1 MRKEDVFMAE
11 LKGNCLVAQSGGPTS
26 VINASACGVI
36 QEAFKSGEID
46 KVFAGLHGVAGI
58 LNEDLFMLN
67 EESPEEIELMKV
79 TPASAL
85 GSCRYKLKSIEA
97 SEEDYRR
104 IIDVFEAHNIRY
116 FFYIGGNDSMDT
128 ANKVSQYAQRV
139 GYELRSIGVPKTID
153 NDLPITDHTPGYGST
168 AKFIATSIKEVG
180 LDARVYDYPT
190 VTICELM
197 GRNAGWIT
205 ASSALAKE
213 YEDDAP
219 HFIYLPEIPFSFEKF
234 GQDIKSALDKY
245 NYAVIAFSEGI
256 KTEDGKYI
264 SEIED
269 PNARRD
275 AFGHVQL
282 GGASEVLER
291 YVSENICKKVRTVN
305 YSSIQRCAAHW
316 ASLTDNEESY
326 MCGQMAVRY
335 AIEGHTGK
343 MVGMVR
349 GKGKDYTCETQ
360 LIDLDDV
367 ANKEKKIP
375 SEWINKEGNFVEQPL
390 LDYMRPL
397 IMGEVKIRM
406 EHGLPRYARLE
417 KKLIEKKLGKWIR
430 K

>member
-1 MRKEDVFMAE
+1 MTT

-46 KVFAGLHGVAGI
+46 KVYGALHGVFGI
-58 LNEDLFMLN
+58 LNEDLFLFN
-67 EESPEEIELMKV
+67 DESPEEIELMKV

-97 SEEDYRR
+97 SEKDYRR
-104 IIDVFEAHNIRY
+104 IIDVFEAHDIKY

-128 ANKVSQYAQRV
+128 ANKVSQYARRV
-139 GYELRSIGVPKTID
+139 GYELRAVGVPKTID
-153 NDLPITDHTPGYGST
+153 NDLPITDHTPGFGSA

-213 YEDDAP
+213 FEDDAP
-219 HFIYLPEIPFSFEKF
+219 HFIYLPEVPFSLEKF
-234 GQDIKSALDKY
+234 GEDVKSAIQKY
-245 NYAVIAFSEGI
+245 DYAVVAVSEGI
-256 KTEDGKYI
+256 RTKEGKYI
-264 SEIED
+264 SEMGT
-269 PNARRD
+269 PNAIKD

-282 GGASEVLER
+282 GGASEVLQQ
-291 YVSENICKKVRTVN
+291 YITENVCKKVRIVN

-316 ASLTDNEESY
+316 ASLTDNEESFL
-326 MCGQMAVRY
+326 CGQMAVRY

-343 MVGMVR
+343 MVGMAR
-349 GKGKDYTCETQ
+349 GKGKEYTCETQ
-360 LIDLDDV
+360 LIDLNDV
-367 ANKEKKIP
+367 ANIEKKIP
-375 SEWINKEGNFVEQPL
+375 AEWMNEEGNFVKQPL
-390 LDYMRPL
+390 IDYMRPL

-406 EHGLPRYARLE
+406 ENGLPRYARLQ
-417 KKLIEKKLGKWIR
+417 KKLIEKKLEKWNV

>member
-1 MRKEDVFMAE
+1 MAT

-46 KVFAGLHGVAGI
+46 QVYAALHGVYGI
-58 LNEDLFMLN
+58 LNEDLFLFN
-67 EESPEEIELMKV
+67 DESPEEIELMKV

-97 SEEDYRR
+97 GEADYRR

-139 GYELRSIGVPKTID
+139 GYELRAIGVPKTID
-153 NDLPITDHTPGYGST
+153 NDLPITDHTPGFGST

-205 ASSALAKE
+205 AASALAKDF
-213 YEDDAP
+213 EDDAP
-219 HFIYLPEIPFSFEKF
+219 HFIYLPEVPFSLEKF
-234 GQDIKSALDKY
+234 GEDIKAAIEKY
-245 NYAVIAFSEGI
+245 NYAVVAVSEGI
-256 KTEDGKYI
+256 KTADGKYI
-264 SEIED
+264 SELCD
-269 PNARRD
+269 PNAVKD

-282 GGASEVLER
+282 GGASEVLQN
-291 YVSENICKKVRTVN
+291 YISQNVCKKVRIVN

-316 ASLTDNEESY
+316 ASLTDNEESF

-335 AIEGHTGK
+335 AIDGHTGK
-343 MVGMVR
+343 MVGMSR
-349 GKGKDYTCETQ
+349 GKGKEYECETQ

-367 ANKEKKIP
+367 ANKEKTIP
-375 SEWINKEGNFVEQPL
+375 AEWINEEGNFIKQPL
-390 LDYMRPL
+390 IDYIRPL
-397 IMGEVKIRM
+397 VMGEVKIRM
-406 EHGLPRYARLE
+406 ENGLPRYARLH
-417 KKLIEKKLGKWIR
+417 KKLVEKRLGKWNE

>member
-1 MRKEDVFMAE
+1 MTT

-46 KVFAGLHGVAGI
+46 KVYGALHGVAGI
-58 LNEDLFMLN
+58 LNEDLFLFN
-67 EESPEEIELMKV
+67 EEAPEEIELMKV

-97 SEEDYRR
+97 SEKDYRR

-128 ANKVSQYAQRV
+128 ANKVSQYAIKV
-139 GYELRSIGVPKTID
+139 GYELRSVGVPKTID
-153 NDLPITDHTPGYGST
+153 NDLPITDHTPGFGST

-213 YEDDAP
+213 FEDDAP
-219 HFIYLPEIPFSFEKF
+219 HFIYLPEVPFSFEKF
-234 GQDIKSALDKY
+234 GRDVKAALDKY

-256 KTEDGKYI
+256 KMEDGRYV
-264 SEIED
+264 SEMED
-269 PNARRD
+269 PNAVKD

-291 YVSENICKKVRTVN
+291 YVMENICKKVRTVN

-316 ASLTDNEESY
+316 ASLTDNEESF

-343 MVGMVR
+343 MVGMFR

-375 SEWINKEGNFVEQPL
+375 MEWINAEQNFVGQPYI
-390 LDYMRPL
+390 DYVRPL
-397 IMGEVKIRM
+397 IEGEVKIRM
-406 EHGLPRYARLE
+406 ENGIPRYARLQ
-417 KKLIEKKLGKWIR
+417 KKLIEKKLEKR
-430 K
+430 V

>member
-1 MRKEDVFMAE
+1 MTA

-36 QEAFKSGEID
+36 QGAFKSGEID
-46 KVFAGLHGVAGI
+46 KVYGALHGVFGI
-58 LNEDLFMLN
+58 LNEDLFLFN
-67 EESPEEIELMKV
+67 DESPEELELLKV

-97 SEEDYRR
+97 SEGDYRR
-104 IIDVFEAHNIRY
+104 IIDVFEAHDIRY

-139 GYELRSIGVPKTID
+139 GYELRAVGVPKTID
-153 NDLPITDHTPGYGST
+153 NDLPITDHTPGFGST

-219 HFIYLPEIPFSFEKF
+219 HFIYLPEVPFSLDKF
-234 GQDIKSALDKY
+234 GEDVKSALKKY
-245 NYAVIAFSEGI
+245 NYAVVAISEGI

-264 SEIED
+264 SEIGA
-269 PNARRD
+269 PNALKD

-282 GGASEVLER
+282 GGASEVLQH
-291 YVSENICKKVRTVN
+291 YVSENICKKVRIVN

-316 ASLTDNEESY
+316 ASLTDNEESF
-326 MCGQMAVRY
+326 MCGQMAVKY

-343 MVGMVR
+343 MVGMAR
-349 GKGKDYTCETQ
+349 GKEKEYTCETQ
-360 LIDLDDV
+360 LIDLNDV

-375 SEWINKEGNFVEQPL
+375 AEWMNEEGNFVKQPL
-390 LDYMRPL
+390 IDYMRPL
-397 IMGEVKIRM
+397 IMGEVEIRM
-406 EHGLPRYARLE
+406 EDGLPRYARLQ
-417 KKLIEKKLGKWIR
+417 KKLIEKKLEKWNV

>member
-1 MRKEDVFMAE
+1 MTT

-46 KVFAGLHGVAGI
+46 KVYGALHGVAGI
-58 LNEDLFMLN
+58 LNEDLFLLN

-97 SEEDYRR
+97 SEKDYRR
-104 IIDVFEAHNIRY
+104 IIDVFEAHDIRY

-139 GYELRSIGVPKTID
+139 GYELRAVGVPKTID
-153 NDLPITDHTPGYGST
+153 NDLPITDHTPGFGST

-213 YEDDAP
+213 FEDDAP
-219 HFIYLPEIPFSFEKF
+219 HFIYLPEVPLSLEKF
-234 GQDIKSALDKY
+234 GEDIKSALEKY
-245 NYAVIAFSEGI
+245 NYAVVAVSEGI
-256 KTEDGKYI
+256 KTEDGRYI
-264 SEIED
+264 SELCD
-269 PNARRD
+269 PSAVKD

-282 GGASEVLER
+282 GGASEVLQS
-291 YVSENICKKVRTVN
+291 YISQNVCKKVRIVN

-316 ASLTDNEESY
+316 ASLTDNEESF
-326 MCGQMAVRY
+326 MCGKAAVRY

-343 MVGMVR
+343 MVGMAR
-349 GKGKDYTCETQ
+349 GKGAEYTCETQ

-375 SEWINKEGNFVEQPL
+375 AKWINEEGNFIKQPL
-390 LDYMRPL
+390 MDYMRPL
-397 IMGEVKIRM
+397 IKGEVKIRM
-406 EHGLPRYARLE
+406 ENGLPRYARLQ
-417 KKLIEKKLGKWIR
+417 KKLIEKKLEKWNV

>member
-1 MRKEDVFMAE
+1 MDKERFFMST

-36 QEAFKSGEID
+36 QEAFKSDEID
-46 KVFAGLHGVAGI
+46 KVYGALHGVFGI
-58 LNEDLFMLN
+58 LNEDLFLFN
-67 EESPEEIELMKV
+67 DESPEEIELMKV

-97 SEEDYRR
+97 SEGDYRR
-104 IIDVFEAHNIRY
+104 IIDVFEAHDIRY

-128 ANKVSQYAQRV
+128 ANKVSQYAQRI
-139 GYELRSIGVPKTID
+139 GYELRAMGVPKTID
-153 NDLPITDHTPGYGST
+153 NDLPITDHTPGFGST

-190 VTICELM
+190 VTIVELM

-213 YEDDAP
+213 FEDDAP
-219 HFIYLPEIPFSFEKF
+219 HFIYLPEVPFSLEKF
-234 GQDIKSALDKY
+234 GEDVKSAIEKY
-245 NYAVIAFSEGI
+245 DYAVVAVSEGV

-264 SEIED
+264 SELGTA
-269 PNARRD
+269 NTFKD

-282 GGASEVLER
+282 GGASEVLQS
-291 YVSENICKKVRTVN
+291 YISENVCKKVRIVN
-305 YSSIQRCAAHW
+305 YSSIQRCAGHC

-326 MCGQMAVRY
+326 MCGQMAVKY

-343 MVGMVR
+343 MVGMTR
-349 GKGKDYTCETQ
+349 GSGKEYTCETL
-360 LIDLDDV
+360 LIDLNDV

-375 SEWINKEGNFVEQPL
+375 AEWMNEEGNFVKQPL

-397 IMGEVKIRM
+397 IIGEVKIRM
-406 EHGLPRYARLE
+406 ENGIPRYTRLQ
-417 KKLIEKKLGKWIR
+417 KKLIEKKLEKWNA

>member
-1 MRKEDVFMAE
+1 MTT

-46 KVFAGLHGVAGI
+46 KVYGGIHGVAGI
-58 LNEDLFMLN
+58 LSEDLFLFN
-67 EESPEEIELMKV
+67 VESPEEIELMKF

-97 SEEDYRR
+97 SEGDYRR

-128 ANKVSQYAQRV
+128 ANKVSQYAERV

-153 NDLPITDHTPGYGST
+153 NDLPITDHTPGFGSA
-168 AKFIATSIKEVG
+168 AKYIATSIKEVG
-180 LDARVYDYPT
+180 LDARVYNYPT

-213 YEDDAP
+213 FEDDAP
-219 HFIYLPEIPFSFEKF
+219 HFIYLPEVPFSFEKF
-234 GQDIKSALDKY
+234 GEDIKSALDKY
-245 NYAVIAFSEGI
+245 NYAVVTFSEGI
-256 KTEDGKYI
+256 KTENGKYI

-269 PNARRD
+269 PNARKD

-282 GGASEVLER
+282 GGASEVLEC
-291 YVSENICKKVRTVN
+291 YVLENICKKVRTVN
-305 YSSIQRCAAHW
+305 YSSIQRSAAHW
-316 ASLTDNEESY
+316 ASLTDNEESF

-349 GKGKDYTCETQ
+349 GKGKEYTCETQ

-375 SEWINKEGNFVEQPL
+375 AEWINKDGNFVEEPL
-390 LDYMRPL
+390 LDYIRPL
-397 IMGEVKIRM
+397 IIGEVKIRM
-406 EHGLPRYARLE
+406 ENGLPRYARLQ
-417 KKLIEKKLGKWIR
+417 KKLIEKKLKKR
-430 K
+430 DVK

>member
-1 MRKEDVFMAE
+1 MAT

-36 QEAFKSGEID
+36 QGAFKSGEID
-46 KVFAGLHGVAGI
+46 KVYGALHGVYGI
-58 LNEDLFMLN
+58 LNEDLFLFN
-67 EESPEEIELMKV
+67 DEPAEEIELMKL

-85 GSCRYKLKSIEA
+85 GSCRYKLKSIED
-97 SEEDYRR
+97 SEKDYKR

-139 GYELRSIGVPKTID
+139 GYELRSVGVPKTID
-153 NDLPITDHTPGYGST
+153 NDLPITDHTPGFGST

-205 ASSALAKE
+205 ASSALAKD

-219 HFIYLPEIPFSFEKF
+219 HFIYLPEVPFSFERF
-234 GQDIKSALDKY
+234 GEDVKKAIEKY
-245 NYAVIAFSEGI
+245 NYAVVAFSEGI

-269 PNARRD
+269 PNARKD

-291 YVSENICKKVRTVN
+291 YVIDNICKKVRTVN

-316 ASLTDNEESY
+316 ASLTDNEESF
-326 MCGQMAVRY
+326 MCGEMAVRY
-335 AIEGHTGK
+335 ALEGHTGK

-349 GKGKDYTCETQ
+349 GKGTEYTCETQ

-375 SEWINKEGNFVEQPL
+375 REWINEEGNFVKQPVI
-390 LDYMRPL
+390 DYIRPL
-397 IMGEVKIRM
+397 IKGEVKIRM
-406 EHGLPRYARLE
+406 ENGLPRYARLE
-417 KKLIEKKLGKWIR
+417 KKLLEKKLVKWDV

>member
-1 MRKEDVFMAE
+1 MTT

-46 KVFAGLHGVAGI
+46 KVYGALHGVAGI
-58 LNEDLFMLN
+58 LNEDLFLFN
-67 EESPEEIELMKV
+67 EEAPEEIELMKV

-97 SEEDYRR
+97 SEKDYRR

-128 ANKVSQYAQRV
+128 ANKVSQYAVKV
-139 GYELRSIGVPKTID
+139 GYELRSVGVPKTID
-153 NDLPITDHTPGYGST
+153 NDLPITDHTPGFGSA

-213 YEDDAP
+213 FEDDAP
-219 HFIYLPEIPFSFEKF
+219 HFIYLPEVPFSFEKF
-234 GQDIKSALDKY
+234 GRDVKAALEKY

-256 KTEDGKYI
+256 KMEDGRYV
-264 SEIED
+264 SEMED
-269 PNARRD
+269 PDAVKD

-291 YVSENICKKVRTVN
+291 YVMQNICKKVRTVN

-316 ASLTDNEESY
+316 ASLTDNEESF

-367 ANKEKKIP
+367 ANQEKKIP
-375 SEWINKEGNFVEQPL
+375 MDWINAEQNFVEQPFI
-390 LDYMRPL
+390 DYVRPL
-397 IMGEVKIRM
+397 IEGEVKIRM
-406 EHGLPRYARLE
+406 ENGIPRYARLQ
-417 KKLIEKKLGKWIR
+417 KKLIEKKLEKR
-430 K
+430 V

>member
-1 MRKEDVFMAE
+1 MTT

-46 KVFAGLHGVAGI
+46 KVYGALHGVAGI
-58 LNEDLFMLN
+58 LNEDLFLLN
-67 EESPEEIELMKV
+67 DESPEEIELMKV

-97 SEEDYRR
+97 SEGDYRR
-104 IIDVFEAHNIRY
+104 IIDVFQAHDIRY

-128 ANKVSQYAQRV
+128 ANKVSQYAERV
-139 GYELRSIGVPKTID
+139 GYELRAIGVPKTID
-153 NDLPITDHTPGYGST
+153 NDLPITDHTPGFGST

-213 YEDDAP
+213 FEDDAP
-219 HFIYLPEIPFSFEKF
+219 HFIYLPEVPLSLEKF
-234 GQDIKSALDKY
+234 GKDVESALEKY
-245 NYAVIAFSEGI
+245 NYAVVTVSEGV
-256 KTEDGKYI
+256 KTEDGRYI
-264 SEIED
+264 SELCD
-269 PNARRD
+269 PNAVKD

-282 GGASEVLER
+282 GGASEVLQS
-291 YVSENICKKVRTVN
+291 YISQNICKKVRIVN

-316 ASLTDNEESY
+316 ASLTDNEESF
-326 MCGQMAVRY
+326 MCGKAAVRY

-343 MVGMVR
+343 MVGMAR
-349 GKGKDYTCETQ
+349 GKGKEYTCETQ

-375 SEWINKEGNFVEQPL
+375 AEWINEEGNFVNQPL

-397 IMGEVKIRM
+397 IAGEVKIRM
-406 EHGLPRYARLE
+406 ENGLPRYSRLQ
-417 KKLIEKKLGKWIR
+417 KKLIEKKLGKWNV

>member
-1 MRKEDVFMAE
+1 MTT

-46 KVFAGLHGVAGI
+46 KVYGALHGVAGI
-58 LNEDLFMLN
+58 LNEDLFLLN

-97 SEEDYRR
+97 SEGDYRR
-104 IIDVFEAHNIRY
+104 IIDVFEAHDIRY

-128 ANKVSQYAQRV
+128 ANKVSQYAERV
-139 GYELRSIGVPKTID
+139 GYELRAVGVPKTID
-153 NDLPITDHTPGYGST
+153 NDLPITDHTPGFGST

-213 YEDDAP
+213 FEDDAP
-219 HFIYLPEIPFSFEKF
+219 HFIYLPEVPFSFEKF
-234 GQDIKSALDKY
+234 SKDIKSALDKY

-264 SEIED
+264 SEMED
-269 PNARRD
+269 PNAKRD

-291 YVSENICKKVRTVN
+291 YVSENICKKVRIVN

-316 ASLTDNEESY
+316 ASLTDNEESF
-326 MCGQMAVRY
+326 MCGKAAVRY

-343 MVGMVR
+343 MVGMAR
-349 GKGKDYTCETQ
+349 GKDKEYTCETQ

-375 SEWINKEGNFVEQPL
+375 AEWINEEGNYVKQPL
-390 LDYMRPL
+390 IDYMRPL
-397 IMGEVKIRM
+397 VMGEVKIRM
-406 EHGLPRYARLE
+406 ENGVPRYARLQ
-417 KKLIEKKLGKWIR
+417 KKLIEKKLEKWNA

>member
-1 MRKEDVFMAE
+1 MAI

-46 KVFAGLHGVAGI
+46 RVYGALHGVAGI
-58 LNEDLFMLN
+58 LNEDLFLFN
-67 EESPEEIELMKV
+67 DEIPEEIELMKV

-97 SEEDYRR
+97 SEKDYRR
-104 IIDVFEAHNIRY
+104 ILDVFEAHNIRY

-128 ANKVSQYAQRV
+128 ANKVSQYAIKV
-139 GYELRSIGVPKTID
+139 GYELRSVGVPKTID
-153 NDLPITDHTPGYGST
+153 NDLPITDHTPGFGST

-180 LDARVYDYPT
+180 LDARVYNYPT
-190 VTICELM
+190 VTVCELM

-205 ASSALAKE
+205 ASSALAKGA
-213 YEDDAP
+213 EDDAP
-219 HFIYLPEIPFSFEKF
+219 HFIYLPEVPFSFEKF
-234 GQDIKSALDKY
+234 GRDVKSALDKY

-256 KTEDGKYI
+256 KTEDGRYV

-269 PNARRD
+269 PNAVKD

-291 YVSENICKKVRTVN
+291 YVMDNLCKKVRTVN

-316 ASLTDNEESY
+316 ASLTDNEESF

-360 LIDLDDV
+360 LIDLEDV

-375 SEWINKEGNFVEQPL
+375 PEWISAEGNFVKQPYI
-390 LDYMRPL
+390 DYVRPL
-397 IMGEVKIRM
+397 IEGEVKIRM
-406 EHGLPRYARLE
+406 ESGLPRYARLQRKLIA
-417 KKLIEKKLGKWIR
+417 KKLEKWDVK
-430 K
+430 